1 MRFAGVV
8 PDRTARPGRP
18 QGEHVARSTSI
29 RDVAAEAGVSITTV
43 SHALSG
49 KGTVSARTRLR
60 VEEAVERLGYA
71 PNPIARAMRTDRR
84 AVLGFVSEEI
94 ASTPYA
100 GKIIVGAQA
109 EAAEHDHVLMIVDI
123 AADEFDDP
131 RIDALVQRQV
141 DAVVFASASNR
152 VVRLPRSLDPART
165 VLLDAFDPD
174 APVPSV
180 VPDEPDIATTAVEA
194 LVAAGHRHIAHLTV
208 EGGGPAVLGRLDG
221 YLRAVAGVGAA
232 PSVVRTRGEVADAAA
247 GYRAASE
254 LFGPATT
261 TGGGARDG
269 APDRPTAVFAFNDQM
284 AMGVYQVAAERGL
297 RIGRDLSVVG
307 VDDLQLIAAALRPG
321 LTTVALPHERMGRAA
336 VRRALE
342 QTGALAA
349 PGEPRAQVERLRGEL
364 VVRESIGPVTVT
376 DS

>member
-1 MRFAGVV
+1 M
-8 PDRTARPGRP
+8 AR
-18 QGEHVARSTSI
+18 ATSI

-109 EAAEHDHVLMIVDI
+109 EAAAHDHVLMIVDI
-123 AADEFDDP
+123 AAGEFDDP
-131 RIDALVQRQV
+131 RIDALIQRQV

-152 VVRLPRSLDPART
+152 VIRLPRSLDPART
-165 VLLDAFDPD
+165 VLLDAFDPA

-180 VPDEPDIATTAVEA
+180 VPDEQDIAATAVRA
-194 LVAAGHRHIAHLTV
+194 LLAAGHRRIAHLTV
-208 EGGGPAVLGRLDG
+208 EGAGPAVTGRVEG
-221 YLRAVAGVGAA
+221 YERTLVEAGGTPVVVRAV
-232 PSVVRTRGEVADAAA
+232 GEVADAAA
-247 GYRAASE
+247 GFRAASD
-254 LFGPATT
+254 LFGPVPEAA
-261 TGGGARDG
+261 GDRA
-269 APDRPTAVFAFNDQM
+269 AERPTAVFAFNDQM
-284 AMGVYQVAAERGL
+284 AMGVYQVAEERGM

-307 VDDLQLIAAALRPG
+307 IDDLQLVAAALRPG
-321 LTTVALPHERMGRAA
+321 LTTVALPHEQMGRAA

-342 QTGALAA
+342 QTGALTA
-349 PGEPRAQVERLRGEL
+349 PPTPRAGVERLRGEL
-364 VVRESIGPVTVT
+364 VVRDSIGPVTVT
-376 DS
+376 RS

>member
-1 MRFAGVV
+1 M
-8 PDRTARPGRP
+8 
-18 QGEHVARSTSI
+18 ARSTSI

-109 EAAEHDHVLMIVDI
+109 EAAAHDHVLMIVDI
-123 AADEFDDP
+123 AAGEFDDP
-131 RIDALVQRQV
+131 RIDALIQRQV

-152 VVRLPRSLDPART
+152 VIRLPRSLDPART
-165 VLLDAFDPD
+165 VLLDAFDPA

-180 VPDEPDIATTAVEA
+180 VPDEQDIAVTAVRA
-194 LVAAGHRHIAHLTV
+194 LLEAGHRRIAHLTV
-208 EGGGPAVLGRLDG
+208 EGAGPAVTGRVEG
-221 YLRAVAGVGAA
+221 YERTLVQAGRTPV
-232 PSVVRTRGEVADAAA
+232 VVRAAGEVADAAA
-247 GYRAASE
+247 GHRAATE
-254 LFGPATT
+254 LFGPAPSQAADEHA
-261 TGGGARDG
+261 GE
-269 APDRPTAVFAFNDQM
+269 RPTAVFAFNDQM
-284 AMGVYQVAAERGL
+284 AMGVYQVAEERGM

-307 VDDLQLIAAALRPG
+307 IDDLQIVAAALRPG
-321 LTTVALPHERMGRAA
+321 LTTVALPHEQMGRAA

-342 QTGALAA
+342 QTGALTA
-349 PGEPRAQVERLRGEL
+349 PQAPQTPRAGVERLRGEL
-364 VVRESIGPVTVT
+364 VVRGSIGPVTVT
-376 DS
+376 RS